1 MGPRFS
7 LRSGPLRCDKTG
19 TPLAGAAGRVPR
31 SLTRASCA
39 RGLVDVIKKE
49 TINMTIMDQIIE
61 LRTELRSC
69 YFTKKERAEAKAELA
84 ALIAMAQ
91 AEDEHF
97 ARYVDVFLADLA

>member
-7 LRSGPLRCDKTG
+7 LRSGSLRSDKTG
-19 TPLAGAAGRVPR
+19 TPLAGVAGRVPR

-49 TINMTIMDQIIE
+49 TINMTTMDQIIE
-61 LRTELRSC
+61 LRAELRHC
-69 YFTKKERAEAKAELA
+69 YFTKKDRAAAKAELI
-84 ALIAMAQ
+84 ALIAKAQ

-97 ARYVDVFLADLA
+97 AHYIDIFLADLE

>member
-7 LRSGPLRCDKTG
+7 LRSGSLRSDKTG

-39 RGLVDVIKKE
+39 RGPVDVIKKE
-49 TINMTIMDQIIE
+49 TIDMTTMDEIIE
-61 LRTELRSC
+61 LRAELRNC
-69 YFTKKERAEAKAELA
+69 YFTKKERAAAKVQLA
-84 ALIAMAQ
+84 ALIAKAQ

-97 ARYVDVFLADLA
+97 ARYIDVFLADLA